1 MHPKYRTIGL
11 GVKLVKENLGLVG
24 TEFIEMPAVMAKY
37 NLFAE
42 KARMTKICEQ
52 RPSKEAMNIAEVLSS
67 LGFNLQFLSSHSY
80 VLSILSRLER
90 EITQIKRASKA
101 TNGHEEIASLL
112 EVAFEYVCQKD
123 NFLYF
128 RKRK

>member
-112 EVAFEYVCQKD
+112 EVGFEYVCQKD